1 MSTFENSQLFME
13 PTTQQYGN
21 HMVMTNV
28 HKPNKTKYINI
39 DTKFRDDYDYKQ
51 PASYQII
58 LPERLNEIRS
68 LKVTNVEIPIS
79 FYNISNNMGN
89 NYFKITNGSTVTVI
103 KVDDNQYNDETT
115 LVNELNTLLTSHNVA
130 INTTIHNKCTIT
142 ADSNITV
149 DFAVD
154 KDGNPDKF
162 NFKNKLGWCMGFRN
176 LSYNLTAGT
185 PITSE
190 CNINISGNRYLYLAI
205 DEFNKGNQNS
215 FVTPLSSSM
224 INKNIIS
231 RIATDFNTYPYK
243 SIHPANPS
251 TGLLSDTR
259 SYTGKIDLQK
269 IQVSLLNEVG
279 IPIELNGQDFSFCI
293 EAICE

>member
-89 NYFKITNGSTVTVI
+89 NYFKITKGSEHYC
-103 KVDDNQYNDETT
+103 D
-115 LVNELNTLLTSHNVA
+115 L
-130 INTTIHNKCTIT
+130 
-142 ADSNITV
+142 
-149 DFAVD
+149 
-154 KDGNPDKF
+154 KF
-162 NFKNKLGWCMGFRN
+162 NTHA
-176 LSYNLTAGT
+176 ST
-185 PITSE
+185 P
-190 CNINISGNRYLYLAI
+190 
-205 DEFNKGNQNS
+205 
-215 FVTPLSSSM
+215 
-224 INKNIIS
+224 
-231 RIATDFNTYPYK
+231 
-243 SIHPANPS
+243 
-251 TGLLSDTR
+251 
-259 SYTGKIDLQK
+259 
-269 IQVSLLNEVG
+269 
-279 IPIELNGQDFSFCI
+279 
-293 EAICE
+293 